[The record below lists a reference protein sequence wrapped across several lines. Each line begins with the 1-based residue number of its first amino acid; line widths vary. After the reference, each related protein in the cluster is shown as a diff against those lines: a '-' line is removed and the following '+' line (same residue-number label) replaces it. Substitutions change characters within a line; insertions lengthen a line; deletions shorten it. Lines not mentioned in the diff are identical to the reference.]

1 VQLNL
6 VALWLLIVY
15 VLPVARQQKVVDRL
29 LSKPSDFEW
38 RELKT
43 VMESFGYELKQSR
56 GSSRKFIHRET
67 KAVLMIHEPHPSKV
81 LKSYQ
86 VSAVIHFL
94 RQEKHVK

>member
-1 VQLNL
+1 MNVSRQLKAIN
-6 VALWLLIVY
+6 
-15 VLPVARQQKVVDRL
+15 RL
-29 LSKPSDFEW
+29 LLKPPDFDW

-43 VMESFGYELKQSR
+43 LMESFDYELKKSG

-67 KAVLMIHEPHPSKV
+67 RAVLMIHERHPSKV
-81 LKSYQ
+81 LKLYP

>member
-1 VQLNL
+1 M
-6 VALWLLIVY
+6 A
-15 VLPVARQQKVVDRL
+15 
-29 LSKPSDFEW
+29 

>member
-1 VQLNL
+1 M
-6 VALWLLIVY
+6 
-15 VLPVARQQKVVDRL
+15 ARQQKVVDRL